1 MVLCIKTF
9 TIKSG
14 TILHSDLHSLLILYT
29 HLLRMA
35 SYCPA
40 ISVSTGSYDCLAST
54 HHQIWTLSCNSVAVM
69 KGQPSIVH
77 VSWFDGN
84 SIQNSALFCWNQLS
98 CRIPVIPTHQE
109 RKQTLSKLRMAGLGE
124 THFLP
129 LSLTLP
135 SAMHWV
141 HSISPGPRTFIL
153 FFGFCVKEGDLL
165 YL

>member
-14 TILHSDLHSLLILYT
+14 TILHSVLHSLLNLYT
-29 HLLRMA
+29 HLLRMP

-54 HHQIWTLSCNSVAVM
+54 PSDMNLSCNSVAVM

-77 VSWFDGN
+77 VSWFGGN
-84 SIQNSALFCWNQLS
+84 SIQSFAVFCWNWLS
-98 CRIPVIPTHQE
+98 CRIPIIPTHQE
-109 RKQTLSKLRMAGLGE
+109 RRQTLSKLWMEGLGE

-135 SAMHWV
+135 SPMHWV